1 MDFHHENGHELAEE
15 VFELFLRFSRQRCQA
30 RRLHVRNTV
39 VLPTDGLILRHSTRR
54 CLHHPAQRGRNPS
67 LSEAQQIQSQ
77 ECARGR
83 RRLGRHLA
91 TADRFR
97 RFVPTTLLDE
107 RLARLLP
114 IDDDSAARYPG
125 PGLLSHQL
133 TRHGELY
140 IVLRQLLWNCTQ
152 FIGHLA
158 HLQPRLA
165 YDLSGNGRCGNRG
178 SLADKLLRTG
188 CRLGKRLVVA
198 VVGITLKGVL
208 EI

>member
-1 MDFHHENGHELAEE
+1 M
-15 VFELFLRFSRQRCQA
+15 
-30 RRLHVRNTV
+30 
-39 VLPTDGLILRHSTRR
+39 RR
-54 CLHHPAQRGRNPS
+54 CLR
-67 LSEAQQIQSQ
+67 
-77 ECARGR
+77 
-83 RRLGRHLA
+83 RHLT

-125 PGLLSHQL
+125 PGLLSHQP
-133 TRHGELY
+133 TRHGKLY
-140 IVLRQLLWNCTQ
+140 TVLRQLLWNCTK
-152 FIGHLA
+152 LA
-158 HLQPRLA
+158 GNFTHLQPRLA
-165 YDLSGNGRCGNRG
+165 YDLSGNGRCGNWG

-198 VVGITLKGVL
+198 EIRITLERIL